1 MKSGQTDRRDELFR
15 QDAKLVQ
22 IVDASLADAV
32 QRAGHHLACRPG
44 CNQCCYGAFSINA
57 LDALRLRNAMTELEA
72 TEPERA
78 ANITERARK
87 YLAQYSSSFP
97 GDRKKGILGESPEMQ
112 AAFEDFADE
121 AACPAL
127 DPSTGLCELY
137 AARPMTCRTFGPPV
151 RSQSESGEEEGL
163 SVCELCF
170 TEASPDEIAAC
181 EMSVPRAEEE
191 SLLAALEEIEPARSG
206 ETIVAYCLV
215 PQQRVTASSEQ
226 P

>member
-1 MKSGQTDRRDELFR
+1 
-15 QDAKLVQ
+15 
-22 IVDASLADAV
+22 
-32 QRAGHHLACRPG
+32 
-44 CNQCCYGAFSINA
+44 
-57 LDALRLRNAMTELEA
+57 MTELEA

-97 GDRKKGILGESPEMQ
+97 GDRKTGILSESPEMQ
-112 AAFEDFADE
+112 AAFEGFADE
-121 AACPAL
+121 AACPVL

-137 AARPMTCRTFGPPV
+137 TARPMTCRTFGPPV
-151 RSQSESGEEEGL
+151 RSQSESGDEEGL

-191 SLLAALEEIEPARSG
+191 SLLAALEEIEPTRSG

-215 PQQRVTASSEQ
+215 PQPRVTASSEQ